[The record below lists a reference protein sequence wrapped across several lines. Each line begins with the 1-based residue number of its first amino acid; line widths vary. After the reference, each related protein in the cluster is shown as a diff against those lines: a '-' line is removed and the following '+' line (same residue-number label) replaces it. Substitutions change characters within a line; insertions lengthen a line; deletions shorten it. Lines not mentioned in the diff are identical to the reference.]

1 MLCSLQIHECRR
13 INTWYSVVDIYRDDQ
28 VSETDAVLVNKTKAG
43 ISFCLTWARFLAGS
57 WIARIFRIS
66 AIKRYKC
73 FQLGSKLAICWSSCL
88 LNEAS
93 LKLAIKIWFVPCGMF
108 QFSCY
113 PHVFDNVLLFVT
125 PIPKTGEYSLP
136 WKSSSMAWWEIAP
149 CTQSAKTK
157 GSALN
162 GIVPV
167 AKVIGFV
174 LLQNVSLSIFF
185 QVPSNFESGI

>member
-13 INTWYSVVDIYRDDQ
+13 IVDIYRDVQ

-66 AIKRYKC
+66 AIKKYKC
-73 FQLGSKLAICWSSCL
+73 FQLGSKLVICWSSCL

-93 LKLAIKIWFVPCGMF
+93 LKLAVKIWFVPCGMF

-125 PIPKTGEYSLP
+125 PIPKIGEYSFAMEVIKYGLVGD
-136 WKSSSMAWWEIAP
+136 SSLYAKRKNKRKCLEWNCAG
-149 CTQSAKTK
+149 CQSDW
-157 GSALN
+157 
-162 GIVPV
+162 IRV
-167 AKVIGFV
+167 ASKC
-174 LLQNVSLSIFF
+174 
-185 QVPSNFESGI
+185 